1 MLWGYP
7 ALYRQFAKE
16 VLPAM
21 QAVDKLRSKPSQVQQ
36 QSQDL
41 PRPEGFRPRT
51 NAIPPSILNPLSE
64 NVGGQTEDVEAQ
76 APPASGLTSTSEGGR
91 IASRVFL
98 ETNLK
103 ALSRDQ
109 KPASIKSFIDR
120 EPISADWEKLDNE
133 GVSESPKNEDLIDV
147 ELGDAKVSCTGISM
161 DPVTSLHDPQH

>member
-1 MLWGYP
+1 MPTTL
-7 ALYRQFAKE
+7 
-16 VLPAM
+16 
-21 QAVDKLRSKPSQVQQ
+21 
-36 QSQDL
+36 
-41 PRPEGFRPRT
+41 
-51 NAIPPSILNPLSE
+51 
-64 NVGGQTEDVEAQ
+64 

-147 ELGDAKVSCTGISM
+147 ELGDAKVSCTGIPM

>member
-1 MLWGYP
+1 MARDEKNMLWGYP

-64 NVGGQTEDVEAQ
+64 NVGCQTEDVEAQ
-76 APPASGLTSTSEGGR
+76 APPASGLTSTSEGRR
-91 IASRVFL
+91 IATRVFL

-133 GVSESPKNEDLIDV
+133 GVR
-147 ELGDAKVSCTGISM
+147 
-161 DPVTSLHDPQH
+161 